1 MLAILR
7 RWHLHGSS
15 VHCTFTC
22 VCIAATATNLVGV
35 VKLGH
40 SLMNHIHCSVDTWIV
55 FIHASTMLHTPI
67 SISLIFCSIFFLY
80 KYENAKL

>member
-7 RWHLHGSS
+7 RWHLHGSG

-22 VCIAATATNLVGV
+22 VCIAASATNLVGV

-40 SLMNHIHCSVDTWIV
+40 SLMNHIHCSIDTRTV
-55 FIHASTMLHTPI
+55 FIHASTMFHTPI
-67 SISLIFCSIFFLY
+67 SHFSHFLLYFFPL
-80 KYENAKL
+80 